1 MITRAMIVEKMESY
15 LRDNIDE
22 ARDIVAQANSWDGSL
37 EELAVYDMSEFDDII
52 EAIDLSPTELI
63 CKVQYGDF
71 NPNDDYFTFDG
82 LANLVSY
89 KDYEYEEL
97 IRDNIPEIV
106 ERYIDISGHI
116 YADAEMEALM
126 EAYDEIDYDC

>member
-1 MITRAMIVEKMESY
+1 MLNKSEIVKKMESY
-15 LRDNIDE
+15 LRDNLEE

-37 EELAVYDMSEFDDII
+37 EDLAVYDMSEFDDII

-71 NPNDDYFTFDG
+71 NPNDDYFTFDS
-82 LANLVSY
+82 LENLVSY
-89 KDYEYEEL
+89 QEYEYEEL
-97 IRDNIPEIV
+97 IRENIPEIV

-126 EAYDEIDYDC
+126 EAYSEIDYDC

>member
-1 MITRAMIVEKMESY
+1 MLNKSQIVEKMVSY

-37 EELAVYDMSEFDDII
+37 EDLAVYDMSEFDDII

-71 NPNDDYFTFDG
+71 NPNDDYFAFDS
-82 LANLVSY
+82 LENLVSY
-89 KDYEYEEL
+89 QEYEYEEL
-97 IRDNIPEIV
+97 IKENIAEIV

>member
-37 EELAVYDMSEFDDII
+37 EDLYVYSMDEFDYII
-52 EAIDLSPTELI
+52 ESRDLSPIELI

-71 NPNDDYFTFDG
+71 NPNDDYFSFDG
-82 LANLVSY
+82 LDNLVSY
-89 KDYEYEEL
+89 RDYEYEEL
-97 IRDNIPEIV
+97 IRDNIEEIV

>member
-1 MITRAMIVEKMESY
+1 MLNKSEIVEKMESY
-15 LRDNIDE
+15 LRDNTEE

-37 EELAVYDMSEFDDII
+37 EDLAVYDMSEFDDII

-71 NPNDDYFTFDG
+71 NPNDDYFAFDS
-82 LANLVSY
+82 LENLVSY
-89 KDYEYEEL
+89 EEYEYEEL

-116 YADAEMEALM
+116 DTNEEMEALM
-126 EAYDEIDYDC
+126 KAYDEIDYDC

>member
-1 MITRAMIVEKMESY
+1 MLNKSQIVEKMESY
-15 LRDNIDE
+15 LRDNLDE

-37 EELAVYDMSEFDDII
+37 EELAVYSMDEFDYII
-52 EAIDLSPTELI
+52 ESSDLSPTELI

-126 EAYDEIDYDC
+126 EAYGEIDYNC

>member
-1 MITRAMIVEKMESY
+1 MITRAMIVEKMENY

-37 EELAVYDMSEFDDII
+37 EELYVYDMSEFDDII

-71 NPNDDYFTFDG
+71 NPNDDYFAFDS
-82 LANLVSY
+82 LENLVSY
-89 KDYEYEEL
+89 QEYEYEEL

-116 YADAEMEALM
+116 DTDEEMEALM
-126 EAYDEIDYDC
+126 DAYNEIDYDC

>member
-15 LRDNIDE
+15 LRDNVEE

-37 EELAVYDMSEFDDII
+37 EDLYVYDMDEFDYII

-71 NPNDDYFTFDG
+71 NPNDDYFAFDS
-82 LANLVSY
+82 LENLVSY
-89 KDYEYEEL
+89 QEYEYEEL
-97 IRDNIPEIV
+97 IRENIAEIV

>member
-1 MITRAMIVEKMESY
+1 MLNKSEIVEKMESY
-15 LRDNIDE
+15 LRDNIEE

-37 EELAVYDMSEFDDII
+37 EELAVYDMNEFDDII

-71 NPNDDYFTFDG
+71 NPNDDYFAFDS
-82 LANLVSY
+82 LENLVSY
-89 KDYEYEEL
+89 QEYEYEEL
-97 IRDNIPEIV
+97 IRENIPEIV

>member
-1 MITRAMIVEKMESY
+1 MLNKSEIVKKMESY
-15 LRDNIDE
+15 LRDNLEE

-52 EAIDLSPTELI
+52 EAVDLSPTELI

-71 NPNDDYFTFDG
+71 NPNDDYFAFDS
-82 LANLVSY
+82 LENLVSY
-89 KDYEYEEL
+89 QEYEYEEL
-97 IRDNIPEIV
+97 IRENIAEIV
-106 ERYIDISGHI
+106 EKYIDISGHI

>member
-1 MITRAMIVEKMESY
+1 MLNKSQIVEKMESY
-15 LRDNIDE
+15 LRDNIEE

-71 NPNDDYFTFDG
+71 NTNDDYFAFDS
-82 LANLVSY
+82 LENLVSY
-89 KDYEYEEL
+89 SEYEYEEL
-97 IRDNIPEIV
+97 IRENIAEIV

>member
-71 NPNDDYFTFDG
+71 NPNDDYFTFDS
-82 LANLVSY
+82 LENLVSY
-89 KDYEYEEL
+89 KEYEYEEL
-97 IRDNIPEIV
+97 IRDNIEEIV

>member
-1 MITRAMIVEKMESY
+1 MITRAMIVKKMESY

-37 EELAVYDMSEFDDII
+37 EDLAVYDMSEFDDII

-71 NPNDDYFTFDG
+71 NPNDDYFAFDS
-82 LANLVSY
+82 LENLVSY
-89 KDYEYEEL
+89 SEYEYEEL
-97 IRDNIPEIV
+97 IRENIAEIV

>member
-1 MITRAMIVEKMESY
+1 MITRAMIVEKMENY
-15 LRDNIDE
+15 LRDNIEE

-37 EELAVYDMSEFDDII
+37 EELAVYSMYEFDEII
-52 EAIDLSPTELI
+52 ECRDLSPTELI

-82 LANLVSY
+82 LDNLVSY

-116 YADAEMEALM
+116 YADAEMEALI

>member
-1 MITRAMIVEKMESY
+1 MLNKSQIVEKMESY
-15 LRDNIDE
+15 LRDNLEE
-22 ARDIVAQANSWDGSL
+22 ARDIVAQANSWDGTL

-82 LANLVSY
+82 LDNLVSY
-89 KDYEYEEL
+89 REYEYEEL
-97 IRDNIPEIV
+97 IRDNIEEIV

-116 YADAEMEALM
+116 DTDEEMKALM
-126 EAYDEIDYDC
+126 EAYDELDYNC

>member
-1 MITRAMIVEKMESY
+1 MLSKSEIVEKMESY
-15 LRDNIDE
+15 LRDNVKE

-37 EELAVYDMSEFDDII
+37 EELAVYDMNEFDDII

-71 NPNDDYFTFDG
+71 NPNDDYFAFNS
-82 LANLVSY
+82 LENLVSY
-89 KDYEYEEL
+89 QEYEYEEL
-97 IRDNIPEIV
+97 IRENIPEIV

>member
-71 NPNDDYFTFDG
+71 NPNDDYFTFDS
-82 LANLVSY
+82 LENLVSY
-89 KDYEYEEL
+89 QEYEYEEL
-97 IRDNIPEIV
+97 IRENIAEIV

-116 YADAEMEALM
+116 YADEEMEALM

>member
-1 MITRAMIVEKMESY
+1 MLSKSQIVEKMESY
-15 LRDNIDE
+15 LRDNLEE

-37 EELAVYDMSEFDDII
+37 EELAVYSMYEFDEII
-52 EAIDLSPTELI
+52 ECRDLSPTELI

-82 LANLVSY
+82 LDNLVSY

-126 EAYDEIDYDC
+126 EAYSEIDYDC

>member
-1 MITRAMIVEKMESY
+1 MLNKSEIVEKMESY
-15 LRDNIDE
+15 LRDNIEE

-37 EELAVYDMSEFDDII
+37 EELAVYSMDEFDYII
-52 EAIDLSPTELI
+52 ESRDLSPTELI
-63 CKVQYGDF
+63 NKVLYGDF
-71 NPNDDYFTFDG
+71 TTNNDYFKFDS
-82 LANLVSY
+82 LENLVSY
-89 KDYEYEEL
+89 SEYEYEEL
-97 IRDNIPEIV
+97 IRENIAEIV

>member
-1 MITRAMIVEKMESY
+1 MESY
-15 LRDNIDE
+15 LRDNIEE

-37 EELAVYDMSEFDDII
+37 EDLAVYDMSEFDDII

-71 NPNDDYFTFDG
+71 NPNDDYFTFDS
-82 LANLVSY
+82 LENLVSY
-89 KDYEYEEL
+89 QEYEYEEL
-97 IRDNIPEIV
+97 IRDNIEEIV
-106 ERYIDISGHI
+106 ERYINISGHI
-116 YADAEMEALM
+116 YADAEMEALI

>member
-1 MITRAMIVEKMESY
+1 MLNKSQIVEKMESY

-37 EELAVYDMSEFDDII
+37 EDLAVYDMSEFDDII

-71 NPNDDYFTFDG
+71 NPNDDYFAFDS
-82 LANLVSY
+82 LENLVSY
-89 KDYEYEEL
+89 QEYEYEEL
-97 IRDNIPEIV
+97 IRENIAEIV

>member
-1 MITRAMIVEKMESY
+1 MLNKKDIMNKMERY
-15 LRDNIDE
+15 LEENLEE

-37 EELAVYDMSEFDDII
+37 EELAVYDMNEFDDII

-71 NPNDDYFTFDG
+71 NPNDDYFAFDN
-82 LANLVSY
+82 LENLVSY
-89 KDYEYEEL
+89 QEYEYEEL
-97 IRDNIPEIV
+97 IRENIAEIV

>member
-1 MITRAMIVEKMESY
+1 MLNKSQIVEKMESY
-15 LRDNIDE
+15 LRDNLEE

-37 EELAVYDMSEFDDII
+37 EELAVYDMNEFDDII

-71 NPNDDYFTFDG
+71 NPNDDYFTFDS
-82 LANLVSY
+82 LENLVSY
-89 KDYEYEEL
+89 QEYEYEEL
-97 IRDNIPEIV
+97 IRENIAEIV

>member
-71 NPNDDYFTFDG
+71 NPNDDYFAFDS
-82 LANLVSY
+82 LENLVSY
-89 KDYEYEEL
+89 KEYEYEEL
-97 IRDNIPEIV
+97 IRDNIEEIV

-116 YADAEMEALM
+116 YADAEMEALI

>member
-22 ARDIVAQANSWDGSL
+22 ARDIVAQANSWDGTL

-82 LANLVSY
+82 LDNLVSY
-89 KDYEYEEL
+89 REYEYEEL
-97 IRDNIPEIV
+97 IRDNIEEIV

-116 YADAEMEALM
+116 DTDEEMKALM
-126 EAYDEIDYDC
+126 EAYDELDYNC

>member
-89 KDYEYEEL
+89 SEYEYEEL